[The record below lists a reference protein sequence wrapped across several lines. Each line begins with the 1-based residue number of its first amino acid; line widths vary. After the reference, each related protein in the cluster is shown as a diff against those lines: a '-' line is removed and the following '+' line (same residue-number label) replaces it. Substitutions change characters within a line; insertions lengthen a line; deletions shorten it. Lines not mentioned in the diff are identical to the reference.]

1 MKNTLTILLME
12 SCVKSLKN
20 PVKFMIFNSV
30 RELWGNDKNQK
41 RCLLR
46 CLLIRSQQQK
56 VIVKNKIHWIG
67 ILIKIL
73 GLKDFVDINREN

>member
-1 MKNTLTILLME
+1 MKNTLTISLME
-12 SCVKSLKN
+12 SCVKSFKN
-20 PVKFMIFNSV
+20 PVKFVIFNSV

-56 VIVKNKIHWIG
+56 DIVKNKTNWVTV
-67 ILIKIL
+67 LINIL